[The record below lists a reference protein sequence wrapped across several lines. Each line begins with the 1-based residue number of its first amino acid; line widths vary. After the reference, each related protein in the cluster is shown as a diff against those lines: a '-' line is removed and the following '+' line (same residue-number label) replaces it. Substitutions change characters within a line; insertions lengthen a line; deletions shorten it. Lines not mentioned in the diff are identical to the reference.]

1 MTTKERIFSIFL
13 IFLCFGALFLSFLKI
28 RGEIYKPFFQFSP
41 RKREKSS
48 LEQIP
53 TLKNKDTDQ
62 DGLSDFEEVYIYK
75 TSSYLED
82 TDGDGYS
89 DKTEVEN
96 KTDPLCPEG
105 QACQGRI
112 ESPETETSSPGI
124 NNSEVPQDE
133 VSLEEIR
140 QMLSKAGIDKETLEK
155 IDDQTLKEL
164 YQETIK
170 ETGINPKEIMNLG
183 MKAKDLKMNASE
195 IRKLLIDSGIEEN
208 LLNQVDDKTLE
219 KMFLQA
225 IGDNLGKQEID

>member
-13 IFLCFGALFLSFLKI
+13 IFLCFAALSFSFLKI
-28 RGEIYKPFFQFSP
+28 RGEIRKPFFRFSP
-41 RKREKSS
+41 KKREKSS
-48 LEQIP
+48 LEQIL

-62 DGLSDFEEVYIYK
+62 DGLSDSEETYIYK
-75 TSSYLED
+75 TSPYLED

-96 KTDPLCPEG
+96 KTDPLCPAG
-105 QACQGRI
+105 QVCQGRI
-112 ESPETETSSPGI
+112 ESSETGASGSGI
-124 NNSEVPQDE
+124 GNSEILQE
-133 VSLEEIR
+133 EASLEEIR
-140 QMLSKAGIDKETLEK
+140 QMLSKTGIDKETLEK

-170 ETGINPKEIMNLG
+170 ETGINPKEVMNLG
-183 MKAKDLKMNASE
+183 MKAKDLKMSAGE
-195 IRKLLIDSGIEEN
+195 IRKFLVESGIEED

-225 IGDNLGKQEID
+225 VRDNLEE